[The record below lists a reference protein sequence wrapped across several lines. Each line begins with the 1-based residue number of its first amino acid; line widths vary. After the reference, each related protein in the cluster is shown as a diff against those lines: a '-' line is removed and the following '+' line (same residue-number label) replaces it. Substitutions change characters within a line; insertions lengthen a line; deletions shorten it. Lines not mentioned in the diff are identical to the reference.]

1 MSGIAG
7 FFSNGNRAIRS
18 DIWERMVIL
27 ARERGRDT
35 QLTWSHP
42 AHPAD
47 YTNHRAALAQT
58 WAKMADGRTPPRAI
72 ASDDGSIVVALDGVI
87 YNTEELRELERV
99 APGRRLSAGQLI
111 GLAYEEWG
119 FDCVSKL
126 NGDFAFAV
134 YDRRRDLLFCARD
147 RTGTRPFYFARLDDA
162 LIFGSEIKIVLAHPE
177 VRRDPDWESIYNYS
191 GSHYRLFDSRPG
203 RTCFRAVQQL
213 PQATCLVA
221 TAEGV
226 RTWRYW
232 SLNTEAEWEG
242 NETSA
247 AARLLEL
254 LDESVQLR
262 IESSHNCGFTL
273 SSGLDSTSV
282 LSLGSRYLD
291 LPAEVYSTRY
301 NVKTAYDETLQVQP
315 AAQEMGINWRVVGVG
330 GAALEASLSAM
341 LRRHDEP
348 VSEATWLSHYQVSKA
363 AAQQG
368 IKVLFGGLGADEL
381 LAGQPDHF
389 LYFFADL
396 QQAGMGEKLNH
407 EIDCWTKLYS
417 SSNGTASKHTGA
429 LSREM
434 VEDVFNRLVDWDP
447 PGTVKLDMERYV
459 AYQSALMPDFVAQFG
474 TPPPVDNPFSSY
486 LKNRCYQDLFFETI
500 PACLRAD
507 DRNVSSFGM
516 RSCYPFLDYRV
527 IELCFG
533 FPLLLNYKDGI
544 TKPLLRTAMKGIIPE
559 TTRKRTAKI
568 SWNAPSTEWFRTEWV
583 NFANDLIGS
592 AAFRQR
598 GVYDQKRVQAIFE
611 EHRRGEANHAK
622 FLWQMI
628 NVELWFRQ
636 WAG

>member
-1 MSGIAG
+1 
-7 FFSNGNRAIRS
+7 
-18 DIWERMVIL
+18 MVIL

-47 YTNHRAALAQT
+47 YTHHRAALAQT

-87 YNTEELRELERV
+87 YNTEELRELEHV

-111 GLAYEEWG
+111 GLAYQEWG

-147 RTGTRPFYFARLDDA
+147 RAGARPFYFARLDDS

-213 PQATCLVA
+213 PQATCLVS
-221 TAEGV
+221 TAEGIK
-226 RTWRYW
+226 TWRYW
-232 SLNTEAEWEG
+232 SLDTEAESEG
-242 NETSA
+242 SGTIA

-254 LDESVQLR
+254 LDDSVRLR
-262 IESSHNCGFTL
+262 VESSHNCGFTL

-282 LSLGSRYLD
+282 LSLGSRYLE
-291 LPAEVYSTRY
+291 LPAEVYSTSY
-301 NVKTAYDETLQVQP
+301 NVKTKYDETLQVRS
-315 AAQEMGINWRVVGVG
+315 AAMELGINWRVVGVG
-330 GAALEASLSAM
+330 AAGLEASLAAM

-348 VSEATWLSHYQVSKA
+348 VSEATWLSHYQLSRA
-363 AAQQG
+363 AAHQG
-368 IKVLFGGLGADEL
+368 IRVLFGGLGGDEL

-396 QQAGMGEKLNH
+396 QQAGLGDRLDH
-407 EIDCWTKLYS
+407 EIDCWTRLH
-417 SSNGTASKHTGA
+417 SNGDKN
-429 LSREM
+429 SRDM
-434 VEDVFNRLVDWDP
+434 VDDVFSRLVEWTP
-447 PGTVKLDMERYV
+447 PGTVKLDMQRYL
-459 AYQSALMPDFVAQFG
+459 AYQSTLMPDFAQQFG
-474 TPPPVDNPFSSY
+474 SPPPIDNPFSSY

-507 DRNVSSFGM
+507 DRNVSSFGI
-516 RSCYPFLDYRV
+516 RSCYPFLDYRI
-527 IELCFG
+527 IELCFA
-533 FPLLLNYKDGI
+533 FPSVLNYKDGVA
-544 TKPLLRTAMKGIIPE
+544 KHVLRKAMKGIVPE
-559 TTRKRTAKI
+559 TTRNRTAKI
-568 SWNAPSTEWFRTEWV
+568 SWNAPATEWFRTEWAT
-583 NFANDLIGS
+583 FANDLIGS
-592 AAFRQR
+592 ASFRQR
-598 GVYDQKRVQAIFE
+598 GIYDQKRVQAIFD
-611 EHRRGEANHAK
+611 EHREGKANHAK